1 MNQVAEQSKVL
12 SAKEKSD
19 IAKFEKAQTRW
30 WIYTPAQLRE
40 IEANANRAYA
50 KLEKEINK

>member
-40 IEANANRAYA
+40 IETNANRAYA
-50 KLEKEINK
+50 KLEKEIYK